1 MPGLVI
7 YGLCLTLVA
16 GVLSGNFMLPMKFV
30 RRWPWENLWLVFSV
44 ISLVV
49 VPGVL
54 ALVLVGHLGRVY
66 ASAGVGGLLLPFLLG
81 AGWGIAQVLFGVSI
95 ARLGLALGYALII
108 GLSSVCGTLVPMLVK
123 HPEALATGHGAI
135 IVAGLA
141 AMIAGIVTAARAGS
155 RREQT
160 QQTKSAG
167 GSYALALGLAI
178 LCGLMAPMV
187 NYAFA
192 FGQGIAEAA
201 ERWGAS
207 PLCAGYAIW
216 PVALLGGLVPNA
228 IYCVYLFRKNGTWG
242 AFRGPWVMD
251 ASMAS
256 LMAVFW
262 MGAIAVYS
270 VATVWMG
277 ALGTSVGWGLFQI
290 FNIMTANV
298 CGLVTGEW
306 RAAPAGARRTL
317 YAALALLTL
326 ATMLLAAG
334 NR

>member
-1 MPGLVI
+1 MPVLVV
-7 YGLCLTLVA
+7 YGLILTLVA

-44 ISLVV
+44 ISLVI
-49 VPGVL
+49 VPGLL
-54 ALVLVGHLGRVY
+54 AFGLVGHLGRVY
-66 ASAGVGGLLLPFLLG
+66 ASATAGAMLLPFLFG
-81 AGWGIAQVLFGVSI
+81 AGWGVAQVLFGLSI
-95 ARLGLALGYALII
+95 ARLGLALGYAIII
-108 GLSSVCGTLVPMLVK
+108 GLGSLGGTLVPLFFK
-123 HPEALATGHGAI
+123 HPEVLGTAHGAVI
-135 IVAGLA
+135 LCGLA
-141 AMIAGIVTAARAGS
+141 AMIAGIATAARAGS
-155 RREQT
+155 RREQVE
-160 QQTKSAG
+160 TKTGG
-167 GSYALALGLAI
+167 GSYALALALAV

-207 PLCAGYAIW
+207 PACAGYAIW
-216 PVALLGGLVPNA
+216 PVALLGGLLPNA
-228 IYCVYLFRKNGTWG
+228 AYCGYLFRKNGTWS
-242 AFRGPWVMD
+242 AFRGPWLVD
-251 ASMAS
+251 TGLAS

-298 CGLVTGEW
+298 CGLLTGEW
-306 RAAPAGARRTL
+306 SNAPASARRTL
-317 YAALALLTL
+317 YGALALLTV
-326 ATMLLAAG
+326 ATVLLAAG